1 MILTLQKKEKVE
13 RYIFPTQFL
22 FLVKLLSDIFI
33 HNYMIL
39 CIFIHYNHYERLDVF
54 DVLFAL
60 ELLALPAFALSLL
73 VSVRLFAFL
82 DFVAD
87 FALSLADSVLLLE
100 QDLHAFAV
108 LELVVELVVFGI
120 VFTSYF
126 LQ

>member
-13 RYIFPTQFL
+13 RYIFSTQFL

-100 QDLHAFAV
+100 QDLHAFSV

>member
-13 RYIFPTQFL
+13 RYIFSTQFL

-33 HNYMIL
+33 HNYILL

-120 VFTSYF
+120 VFTSYL

>member
-13 RYIFPTQFL
+13 RYIFSTQFL

-33 HNYMIL
+33 HNYILL

>member
-1 MILTLQKKEKVE
+1 
-13 RYIFPTQFL
+13 
-22 FLVKLLSDIFI
+22 
-33 HNYMIL
+33 MIL
-39 CIFIHYNHYERLDVF
+39 CIFIHYNYYERLDVF

-120 VFTSYF
+120 VFTSYL

>member
-13 RYIFPTQFL
+13 RYIFPTPFL

-39 CIFIHYNHYERLDVF
+39 CIFIHYNYYERLDVF

-60 ELLALPAFALSLL
+60 ELLALQAFALSLL

-120 VFTSYF
+120 VFTSYL

>member
-13 RYIFPTQFL
+13 RYIFSTQFL